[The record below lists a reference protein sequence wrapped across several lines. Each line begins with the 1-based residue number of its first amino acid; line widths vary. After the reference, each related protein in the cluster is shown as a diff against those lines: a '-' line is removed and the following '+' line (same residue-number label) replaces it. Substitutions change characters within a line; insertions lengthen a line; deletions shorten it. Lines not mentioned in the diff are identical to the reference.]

1 MNSKDIK
8 NFEQKLDRII
18 IVLVMILFFFLW
30 I

>member
-1 MNSKDIK
+1 MTSKEIK
-8 NFEQKLDRII
+8 DFEQTLDRII

>member
-1 MNSKDIK
+1 MNSKELKD
-8 NFEQKLDRII
+8 FEKLLDRII

>member
-1 MNSKDIK
+1 MNSQEIK
-8 NFEQKLDRII
+8 EFEQLLDRII